1 MGMLALDSNGDAS
14 STEADRLASLI
25 DWAQKANKKTGI
37 ITNTRI
43 THATPA
49 AAYSVC
55 SLNLQKNKNLQ

>member
-1 MGMLALDSNGDAS
+1 MLALDSNGDAS

-55 SLNLQKNKNLQ
+55 SLNL